1 MEKAIN
7 RLGLTDEERAI
18 NYTNESGAV
27 RIAELRHYDPVMGL
41 MKIVDPFNDTVHEMI
56 YNRTTKKWFV
66 PGTNITCDWNMEE
79 PVIKQIDT
87 QEGDVPVTIKRF
99 PSNPLD

>member
-18 NYTNESGAV
+18 TYTDNGV
-27 RIAELRHYDPVMGL
+27 TKIAEIRHYDPVMGL
-41 MKIVDPFNDTVHEMI
+41 LKIVDPMSGDIHEMI
-56 YNRTTKKWFV
+56 YDRDFSRWFV
-66 PGTNITCDWNMEE
+66 PGTDIVCTYNAEE

-87 QEGDVPVTIKRF
+87 QTGDVPVTIKRF

>member
-41 MKIVDPFNDTVHEMI
+41 SLIHI
-56 YNRTTKKWFV
+56 
-66 PGTNITCDWNMEE
+66 
-79 PVIKQIDT
+79 
-87 QEGDVPVTIKRF
+87 
-99 PSNPLD
+99 